1 MNTVTPDPSCRDQ
14 DLQECD
20 SRLTNLKTKNSCCL
34 HDEQFLSKI
43 KFLCRGDSKNKF
55 IPYTGMFTTL
65 IRTFSMIS

>member
-34 HDEQFLSKI
+34 HDEQFL
-43 KFLCRGDSKNKF
+43 CRGDSKNKF